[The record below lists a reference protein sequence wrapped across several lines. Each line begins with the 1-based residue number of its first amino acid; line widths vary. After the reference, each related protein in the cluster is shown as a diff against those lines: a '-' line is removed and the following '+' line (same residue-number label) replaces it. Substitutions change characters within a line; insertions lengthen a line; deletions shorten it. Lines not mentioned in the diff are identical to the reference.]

1 MTMTSLTRRFVLAVA
16 VLGLAAGGAGRA
28 RADIVTFNYTVTASG
43 VFGTSTFTDAL
54 VTLTQVADTD
64 DVTSDSGIY
73 FLTPETSTVS
83 VAGLGTAT
91 FTGPTFDA
99 SIPGGLVGLF
109 SGTTAG
115 PAILVVNNAAFAG
128 YDLQGAIGPLS
139 GGATIN
145 PGSAFATS
153 SGDFVFGSTSGL
165 ATVQVT
171 LGTTAVPE
179 ASTLAMGGLVALV
192 GLGVARRRGRAA

>member
-1 MTMTSLTRRFVLAVA
+1 MMSIMTRRIGLAVA

-43 VFGTSTFTDAL
+43 GFGTSTFTNAL

-64 DVTSDSGIY
+64 DVTFNSGIY

-109 SGTTAG
+109 SGTTSG
-115 PAILVVNNAAFAG
+115 PIILGVNNAALAG
-128 YDLQGAIGPLS
+128 YDLQGAIGPFT
-139 GGATIN
+139 GVATIN

-165 ATVQVT
+165 ATFQATV
-171 LGTTAVPE
+171 GTAAVIPE
-179 ASTLAMGGLVALV
+179 PSSVAMAGLMTLA
-192 GLGVARRRGRAA
+192 GLGYAWRRRRAA